1 VIVPPPFEAGGVNDT
16 VACALPG
23 VAVPIV
29 GAPGSSAAI
38 VSVIVLLK
46 KVACVA
52 VLESVPVTVKVQV
65 QAAVGVPVIAPVL
78 ESASPAG
85 SAPLATV
92 VEKVYGAAPPEAVSV
107 WLYAA
112 PTVPLAS
119 VVGVTEITGA
129 ETVIE
134 TVAGEVVPDEFVAV

>member
-1 VIVPPPFEAGGVNDT
+1 M
-16 VACALPG
+16 
-23 VAVPIV
+23 PIV
-29 GAPGSSAAI
+29 GAPGNSAAI

-52 VLESVPVTVKVQV
+52 VLESSPVTVNVHV

-78 ESASPAG
+78 DSARPAG

-92 VEKVYGAAPPEAVSV
+92 VENVYGDAPPDAASV
-107 WLYAA
+107 WLYAV

-119 VVGVTEITGA
+119 VVGVTAITGA

-134 TVAGEVVPDEFVAV
+134 TVAGEVVPEPFVAV